1 MKIRKV
7 WFGLIV
13 LLIVFTCLVL
23 GYGVYESILKVDEYV
38 RIYEKE
44 VKVEDNTLISS
55 DTASVDDVTVKV
67 SSFEIYNRNDG
78 EFIPYSASV
87 DNEGN
92 ETVTIF
98 SRELRIGLEFNKNEE
113 ILLEQDFNYILYD
126 DNNDVLAAH
135 IYGDYKER
143 LKAEEAFYKEK
154 HGFENYEDYVFNRR
168 VHAVG
173 AFFEVMAH
181 EGKNDDP
188 YCIEKIVSKDLEDNY
203 ELKDRYYL
211 RVFNIRYRTE
221 KSKEFIVHN
230 DKIIEFVIDIE

>member
-67 SSFEIYNRNDG
+67 SSFEIYNRNDD

-113 ILLEQDFNYILYD
+113 ILLEQDF
-126 DNNDVLAAH
+126 VT
-135 IYGDYKER
+135 R
-143 LKAEEAFYKEK
+143 LIFY
-154 HGFENYEDYVFNRR
+154 FR
-168 VHAVG
+168 
-173 AFFEVMAH
+173 
-181 EGKNDDP
+181 
-188 YCIEKIVSKDLEDNY
+188 I
-203 ELKDRYYL
+203 
-211 RVFNIRYRTE
+211 
-221 KSKEFIVHN
+221 
-230 DKIIEFVIDIE
+230 